1 MPSQPS
7 TPDRRL
13 VRLDPER
20 LSDCQRL
27 SDARYAETGV
37 EIDPGA
43 IRDALRNLVGRWWP
57 ECGAAVG
64 VGTSTPSVYDPDV
77 RRSA

>member
-1 MPSQPS
+1 MPSQPP

-27 SDARYAETGV
+27 SDALHAETGV

-43 IRDALRNLVGRWWP
+43 IRDALRNLVGR
-57 ECGAAVG
+57 
-64 VGTSTPSVYDPDV
+64 
-77 RRSA
+77 

>member
-27 SDARYAETGV
+27 SDALYAETGV

-43 IRDALRNLVGRWWP
+43 IRDALRNLVGR
-57 ECGAAVG
+57 
-64 VGTSTPSVYDPDV
+64 
-77 RRSA
+77 

>member
-1 MPSQPS
+1 MPTQPC

-13 VRLDPER
+13 VRLDADR

-27 SDARYAETGV
+27 SDALYAETGI

-43 IRDALRNLVGRWWP
+43 VRDALRTLVGR
-57 ECGAAVG
+57 
-64 VGTSTPSVYDPDV
+64 
-77 RRSA
+77 

>member
-1 MPSQPS
+1 MPSQPG

-27 SDARYAETGV
+27 SDALYAETGV

-43 IRDALRNLVGRWWP
+43 IRDALRTSSAGDGPSVGR
-57 ECGAAVG
+57 
-64 VGTSTPSVYDPDV
+64 PS
-77 RRSA
+77 A

>member
-1 MPSQPS
+1 MPTQPC

-13 VRLDPER
+13 VRLDPDR

-27 SDARYAETGV
+27 SDALYTETAI

-43 IRDALRNLVGRWWP
+43 IRDALRPLVGR
-57 ECGAAVG
+57 
-64 VGTSTPSVYDPDV
+64 
-77 RRSA
+77 